1 MKKLL
6 ALLLALV
13 MTLAL
18 AACGG
23 TTGTQGENP
32 DAAGDAAQTEE
43 KLAVAL
49 VVAGTFGD
57 RSFYDSSKAG
67 VDRLAADFEKS
78 RVYRISFSMQPLAK
92 TRIFARGIIFC

>member
-23 TTGTQGENP
+23 TTGTQGETP
-32 DAAGDAAQTEE
+32 DGTGDAAQTEE
-43 KLAVAL
+43 KLSVAL
-49 VVAGTFGD
+49 VVAGTVGD

-67 VDRLAADFEKS
+67 VDRLAADFEKDGGFTE
-78 RVYRISFSMQPLAK
+78 RLYRIRSEKRKQQGK
-92 TRIFARGIIFC
+92 